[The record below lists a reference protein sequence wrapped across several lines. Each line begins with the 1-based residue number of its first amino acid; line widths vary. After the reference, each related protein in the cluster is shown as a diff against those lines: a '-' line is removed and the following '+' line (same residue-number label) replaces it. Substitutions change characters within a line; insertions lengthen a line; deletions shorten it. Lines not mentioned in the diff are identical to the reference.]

1 MINSNSIT
9 LAKKMGDTASKL
21 AKSHYLFLSSYSNE
35 KSRKVVSGNVSR
47 FVEFMQANG
56 YQVKDIDQF
65 LINLYQNK
73 LREDGLT
80 GSTYNL
86 RLYSLKKYLGFM
98 GYHNLKFKTVKV
110 EKYNNLKMVTKREIA
125 NILNNL
131 KKLKDNSSKK
141 RIKYLRDYLIFSLLL
156 YTGVRKNE
164 LLQLQWK
171 SIYDDGDDL
180 CFSVIGK
187 GHKQVNKVIP
197 AGLLQDFWNLKK
209 LENKSDHDYIFTS
222 NRSNGN
228 GKLSHDSLNFILN
241 KYNKDFNDS
250 NRKLSVHSLRN
261 LSGSLLYEST
271 KDIRAIQAHYGHSSV
286 TTTEHYLRGL
296 KSKTSNHYEAMK
308 EALTA

>member
-73 LREDGLT
+73 LREDRLT

-141 RIKYLRDYLIFSLLL
+141 RIKYLRDYLIFSLL
-156 YTGVRKNE
+156 
-164 LLQLQWK
+164 
-171 SIYDDGDDL
+171 
-180 CFSVIGK
+180 
-187 GHKQVNKVIP
+187 
-197 AGLLQDFWNLKK
+197 
-209 LENKSDHDYIFTS
+209 
-222 NRSNGN
+222 
-228 GKLSHDSLNFILN
+228 
-241 KYNKDFNDS
+241 
-250 NRKLSVHSLRN
+250 
-261 LSGSLLYEST
+261 
-271 KDIRAIQAHYGHSSV
+271 
-286 TTTEHYLRGL
+286 
-296 KSKTSNHYEAMK
+296 
-308 EALTA
+308 